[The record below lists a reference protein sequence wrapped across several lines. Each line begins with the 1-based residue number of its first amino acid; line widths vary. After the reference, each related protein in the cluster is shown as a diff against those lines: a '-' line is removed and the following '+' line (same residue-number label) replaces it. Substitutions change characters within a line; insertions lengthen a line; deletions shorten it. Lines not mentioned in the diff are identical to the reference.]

1 MNRNLLSTFFIPFHQ
16 TFKNSK
22 ELRMKTRK
30 NYFLCKR
37 ETKIESYMKLLQSV
51 RIK

>member
-1 MNRNLLSTFFIPFHQ
+1 
-16 TFKNSK
+16 
-22 ELRMKTRK
+22 MKTRK

-51 RIK
+51 RIKQDNCLEKDITL